1 MKWILSILS
10 TCALNGLVLSDTST
24 AAQATFRASAT
35 IVSPVRVTRAQNI
48 RFDAASNASVSR
60 STSIHSSS
68 HRADGKIPAR
78 GRLTIWGD
86 VRPMSIQVA
95 DQISVTG
102 ADHTLIIKEISHR
115 YSGSEGDHLQIIDI
129 GATLDTRTAPTDARF
144 NGTLPVY
151 IDF

>member
-1 MKWILSILS
+1 MKWIISILS
-10 TCALNGLVLSDTST
+10 TCALNGFVLSDTTT
-24 AAQATFRASAT
+24 AAQVTLRASAT

-48 RFDAASNASVSR
+48 LFDTANNASVSR
-60 STSIHSSS
+60 STAIRGGGHSS
-68 HRADGKIPAR
+68 DGKISAR

-86 VRPMSIQVA
+86 VQPVSIHVA

-102 ADHTLIIKEISHR
+102 ANHTLIIKEISHR
-115 YSGSEGDHLQIIDI
+115 YSGSEGDNLQTIDI
-129 GATLDTRTAPTDARF
+129 GATLDTRTAPVDARF